1 MKVKIDKLDHF
12 GRGIT
17 KIDNKV
23 TFVPFVLPDEE
34 IEIHLVKQKK
44 NYNEAICSKI
54 YNRSIKR
61 VVSFCPYFEKCGGC
75 DLQHLKYEDTL
86 VFKKEKI
93 INLFEKAKLNFPI
106 ITIQKSL
113 NDKNYR
119 NKITLKVINGQLGY
133 YEKESHN
140 IIAVDDC
147 FISNNVI
154 NKFINE
160 LKSKV
165 LADGEI
171 VIRCNHNEEVLLI
184 FKGNYNFGRD
194 DFSKNLNVLGIVI
207 NGKTVY
213 GVNYLTT
220 NINNTIF
227 KYSYDS
233 FFQVNNEVANYIFN
247 YIKNETSGGTVLDLY
262 CGVGTLSL
270 MASCTAKK
278 VYGIEIV
285 PNAIKNAIE
294 NARMNNRDNLEF
306 MLGDV
311 SKVVDNIKEKF
322 DTIIVDPPRKGL
334 DKYTK
339 DYLLKSNVETII
351 YVSCDPVTLTRDLTV
366 LQEKYV
372 IKEVKLFDMFPY
384 TYHVETVVKL
394 ILK

>member
-1 MKVKIDKLDHF
+1 MKVNIDKLDHF
-12 GRGIT
+12 GRGIS

-34 IEIHLVKQKK
+34 VEIHLVKQKK
-44 NYNEAICSKI
+44 NYNEAFCSKI
-54 YNRSIKR
+54 YNQSKR
-61 VVSFCPYFEKCGGC
+61 RVIPFCPYFGKCGGC
-75 DLQHLKYEDTL
+75 DLQHLNYEDTL
-86 VFKKEKI
+86 DFKKEKI
-93 INLFEKAKLNFPI
+93 NNLFEKAKLNFPK

-113 NDKNYR
+113 NTKNYR

-140 IIAVDDC
+140 IISVDDC
-147 FISNNVI
+147 LISNNVI

-160 LKSKV
+160 LKNKV
-165 LADGEI
+165 LSDGEI

-184 FKGNYNFGRD
+184 FNGNYNFVRD
-194 DFSKNLNVLGIVI
+194 DFSKSLNIVGIVI

-270 MASCTAKK
+270 MASYTAKK
-278 VYGIEIV
+278 VYGVEIV

-311 SKVVDNIKEKF
+311 SKLVDNIKEKF
-322 DTIIVDPPRKGL
+322 DAIIVDPPRKGL